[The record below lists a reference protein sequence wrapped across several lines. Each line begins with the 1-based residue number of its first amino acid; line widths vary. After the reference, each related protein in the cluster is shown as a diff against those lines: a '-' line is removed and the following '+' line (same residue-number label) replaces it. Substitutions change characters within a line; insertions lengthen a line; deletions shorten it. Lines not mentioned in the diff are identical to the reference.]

1 MIYITEN
8 QPELMGKIVKVK
20 CNGLSND
27 KDGNYSLLY
36 PAFMEIRDDKT
47 EADSL
52 ETIKNVED
60 MIKIL
65 TTV

>member
-1 MIYITEN
+1 
-8 QPELMGKIVKVK
+8 MGKIVKVK
-20 CNGLSND
+20 CNGLSKD